1 MKKSGKNLSEA
12 TIRLYQYHCNIF
24 HRFLALLFSAY
35 KVYSYF
41 SSKLHIINQTH
52 FYGITFMKIKNKS
65 ALIIAIL
72 IPIAV
77 GTLSA
82 LFSGRTSLYSTI
94 NKPPLSPPGLIFP
107 IVWFILYILMGIS
120 SYIIYESD
128 SPEKIE
134 ALNTYAL
141 QLFFNFWWSIIFFR
155 FSLFLFAFL
164 WLLALIFLISVMIY
178 QFYRINR
185 LSSYLQIPYLLWCLF
200 AAYLNFMIYRLN

>member
-1 MKKSGKNLSEA
+1 MDEKSGKNLPEA

-94 NKPPLSPPGLIFP
+94 NKPPLSPPGFIFP

-128 SPEKIE
+128 SPAKIE

-164 WLLALIFLISVMIY
+164 WLLSLIFLISVMI
-178 QFYRINR
+178 
-185 LSSYLQIPYLLWCLF
+185 
-200 AAYLNFMIYRLN
+200 